1 MKIVADI
8 DVPFLKG
15 VLEPYAEVVY
25 KKGPEIN
32 AGDVKDADALILRTR
47 TKCNED
53 LLAGSSVKL
62 IATATIG
69 TDHVDFDYC
78 SKHGIEV
85 HNAAGCNAGG
95 VMQYVFSA
103 LYGIAARKGIKIDG
117 ATIGIIGVGNVGRK
131 VEKMARHLGFNVLL
145 CDPPRA
151 RAEGPEGFCSLEH
164 VLENSQIV
172 TLHVPLDDITRG
184 MAGHRFFA
192 MMQPGS
198 IFINASRGEVVNEE
212 SLKATLPKFGA
223 VVIDT
228 WNNEPKVDVEL
239 VDMVD
244 IATPHIAGYSYQG
257 KQMGTAM
264 AVQAVANY
272 FGIEE
277 LKNFFPESDVSDH
290 EPVLLDLHG
299 KNHGQI
305 AAVFQYNY
313 PIFTDDFRFRMEPHK
328 FEKLRSEYQYR
339 REIYVDEPTL
349 NNNQMFTKDDIAQI
363 EQRGSS
369 VETVQQQVERFR
381 QGFSWM
387 KIVAPATPERG
398 IQVLDEAAVKAAAMY
413 YDGASINGKC
423 KFVPASG
430 AASRMF
436 KDLFSGLDALK
447 AGKDLADDAPAARF
461 VDSIAE
467 FAFYTPEL
475 FGAETC
481 KCPEYRKEVLSKTLT
496 DEGLGY
502 GSKPKGV
509 LKFHK
514 YTDGEI
520 RTAFA
525 EHLVEAQN
533 YMRNEDGTANLVVTI
548 SPEHQHLF
556 EEAYAEVKE
565 AYEARYGVKYN
576 ITFTFQDKATD
587 TVAVD
592 VDNKPFRT
600 ETDSLLFRPAGHGAL
615 IYNLNKIEEEV
626 VSIKNIDNVA
636 NERLLPET
644 ATWKKVLLGKALEL
658 RDTLHGYLHELD
670 AVCTP
675 VAGSRVVVAGVPGYD
690 PLYED
695 IYASPEVQSLCDDIE
710 SFLDKTLCIT
720 LPEAPDCKT
729 RVEVLRAKLNRPV
742 RVAGMVRN
750 QGEPGGGPF
759 IIAEKDGSTS
769 LQVLESVQVNM
780 SDDHARNA
788 LASATHFNPVDI
800 VCCLHDY
807 KGESFDL
814 LKYVDE
820 DAGFIS
826 SKSYQGRELKAL
838 ELPGLWNGAMS
849 NWNTLF
855 VEVPLETFNPVKV
868 VLDLLRPAHQN

>member
-1 MKIVADI
+1 M
-8 DVPFLKG
+8 F
-15 VLEPYAEVVY
+15 
-25 KKGPEIN
+25 KKE
-32 AGDVKDADALILRTR
+32 
-47 TKCNED
+47 
-53 LLAGSSVKL
+53 
-62 IATATIG
+62 
-69 TDHVDFDYC
+69 
-78 SKHGIEV
+78 
-85 HNAAGCNAGG
+85 
-95 VMQYVFSA
+95 
-103 LYGIAARKGIKIDG
+103 
-117 ATIGIIGVGNVGRK
+117 
-131 VEKMARHLGFNVLL
+131 
-145 CDPPRA
+145 
-151 RAEGPEGFCSLEH
+151 
-164 VLENSQIV
+164 
-172 TLHVPLDDITRG
+172 
-184 MAGHRFFA
+184 
-192 MMQPGS
+192 
-198 IFINASRGEVVNEE
+198 
-212 SLKATLPKFGA
+212 
-223 VVIDT
+223 
-228 WNNEPKVDVEL
+228 
-239 VDMVD
+239 
-244 IATPHIAGYSYQG
+244 
-257 KQMGTAM
+257 
-264 AVQAVANY
+264 
-272 FGIEE
+272 
-277 LKNFFPESDVSDH
+277 
-290 EPVLLDLHG
+290 
-299 KNHGQI
+299 
-305 AAVFQYNY
+305 
-313 PIFTDDFRFRMEPHK
+313 
-328 FEKLRSEYQYR
+328 
-339 REIYVDEPTL
+339 
-349 NNNQMFTKDDIAQI
+349 DIAQI
-363 EQRGSS
+363 EHRGSS
-369 VETVQQQVERFR
+369 VQTVEQQVERFK
-381 QGFSWM
+381 QGFPWM

-398 IQVLDEAAVKAAAMY
+398 IQVLDEAAVEAAAKY
-413 YDGASINGKC
+413 YDGASIKGKC

-447 AGKDLADDAPAARF
+447 AGKELTDDAPAAKF
-461 VDSIAE
+461 VDQIQS

-475 FGAETC
+475 FGEQTC
-481 KCPEYRKEVLSKTLT
+481 KCPEYRQEVLSKTLT

-502 GSKPKGV
+502 GAKPKGV

-514 YTDGEI
+514 YSDGEI

-565 AYEARYGVKYN
+565 AYEAKYGVKYN
-576 ITFTFQDKATD
+576 IAFTFQDKATD

-658 RDTLHGYLHELD
+658 RDRIYAYLNALD
-670 AVCTP
+670 AEATP
-675 VAGSRVVVAGVPGYD
+675 V
-690 PLYED
+690 
-695 IYASPEVQSLCDDIE
+695 LCDEIE
-710 SFLDKTLCIT
+710 AFLDKTLCVT
-720 LPEAPDCKT
+720 LPAAADFEA
-729 RVEVLRAKLNRPV
+729 RVAALRAKLNRPI
-742 RVAGMVRN
+742 RVAGMVKN

-769 LQVLESVQVNM
+769 LQVLESVQINM

-807 KGESFDL
+807 KGQSFDL
-814 LKYVDE
+814 LQYVDE

-855 VEVPLETFNPVKV
+855 VEVPLATFNPVKV

>member
-1 MKIVADI
+1 M
-8 DVPFLKG
+8 FT
-15 VLEPYAEVVY
+15 
-25 KKGPEIN
+25 N
-32 AGDVKDADALILRTR
+32 
-47 TKCNED
+47 
-53 LLAGSSVKL
+53 
-62 IATATIG
+62 
-69 TDHVDFDYC
+69 
-78 SKHGIEV
+78 
-85 HNAAGCNAGG
+85 
-95 VMQYVFSA
+95 
-103 LYGIAARKGIKIDG
+103 
-117 ATIGIIGVGNVGRK
+117 
-131 VEKMARHLGFNVLL
+131 
-145 CDPPRA
+145 
-151 RAEGPEGFCSLEH
+151 
-164 VLENSQIV
+164 
-172 TLHVPLDDITRG
+172 DDIR
-184 MAGHRFFA
+184 
-192 MMQPGS
+192 
-198 IFINASRGEVVNEE
+198 
-212 SLKATLPKFGA
+212 
-223 VVIDT
+223 
-228 WNNEPKVDVEL
+228 
-239 VDMVD
+239 
-244 IATPHIAGYSYQG
+244 
-257 KQMGTAM
+257 
-264 AVQAVANY
+264 
-272 FGIEE
+272 
-277 LKNFFPESDVSDH
+277 
-290 EPVLLDLHG
+290 
-299 KNHGQI
+299 
-305 AAVFQYNY
+305 
-313 PIFTDDFRFRMEPHK
+313 
-328 FEKLRSEYQYR
+328 
-339 REIYVDEPTL
+339 
-349 NNNQMFTKDDIAQI
+349 QI

-369 VETVQQQVERFR
+369 VQTVEEQVERFKK
-381 QGFSWM
+381 GFPWM
-387 KIVAPATPERG
+387 KIVAPATPEKG
-398 IQVLDEAAVKAAAMY
+398 ILVLDDEAVEAAGKYYEAAQ
-413 YDGASINGKC
+413 INGKC

-447 AGKDLADDAPAARF
+447 AGKELPDDAPAAKF
-461 VDSIAE
+461 VDHIAE

-475 FGAETC
+475 FGEQSC
-481 KCPEYRKEVLSKTLT
+481 KCPEYRKDVLAKTLT

-502 GSKPKGV
+502 GTKPKGV

-533 YMRNEDGTANLVVTI
+533 YMKNSDGSANLVVTI

-556 EEAYAEVKE
+556 EEAYAEVKA

-576 ITFTFQDKATD
+576 IAFTFQDKATD

-615 IYNLNKIEEEV
+615 IYNLNQLKEEV

-644 ATWKKVLLGKALEL
+644 AKWKKVLLGKALEL
-658 RDTLHGYLHELD
+658 RDTLHGYLRELD

-675 VAGSRVVVAGVPGYD
+675 IPGSRVTATGVVGYD

-695 IYASPEVQSLCDDIE
+695 LNATPEALALCDDIE
-710 SFLDKTLCIT
+710 AYLKDVLCIEMPVAET
-720 LPEAPDCKT
+720 PAK
-729 RVEVLRAKLNRPV
+729 RVAALREKLNRPI
-742 RVAGMVRN
+742 RVAGMVKN

-759 IIAEKDGSTS
+759 IIADKDGSTS
-769 LQVLESVQVNM
+769 LQVLESVQINM

-788 LASATHFNPVDI
+788 LANATHFNPVDI

-826 SKSYQGRELKAL
+826 SKSDQGRELKAL

-855 VEVPLETFNPVKV
+855 VEVPLATFNPVKV